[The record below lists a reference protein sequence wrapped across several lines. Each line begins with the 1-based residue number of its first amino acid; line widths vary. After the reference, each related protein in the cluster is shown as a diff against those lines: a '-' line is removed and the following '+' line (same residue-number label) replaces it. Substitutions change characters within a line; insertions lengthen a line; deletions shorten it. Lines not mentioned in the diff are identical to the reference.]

1 MKARN
6 KESAMILTRGKTV
19 RFLLGV
25 AALVVILTSAAS
37 EALAHRRPWRH
48 IHRRPVLV
56 VSRPAKVKHVV
67 RIDGRPHGTIDFS
80 VDPSET
86 EVYVDDKLQGTVDDF
101 DGRPQKLHL
110 LPGLHK
116 ITLRTPK
123 GAKVSRT
130 LDIRAATEIDV
141 KLP

>member
-37 EALAHRRPWRH
+37 EALAHR
-48 IHRRPVLV
+48 
-56 VSRPAKVKHVV
+56 PAKVKHVV
-67 RIDGRPHGTIDFS
+67 RIDGRPYGTIDFS
-80 VDPSET
+80 VDPSKT
-86 EVYVDDKLQGTVDDF
+86 EVFVDGKLRGTVDDF

-141 KLP
+141 KLDFDDRAGTD